1 MRRNSPFFGA
11 AVLLVDVGAVSSLFA
26 VFQLVETGKLA
37 FPALPVWLVCLLV
50 CYVLLCLLLRKPRSI
65 RPLLVVGGGLF
76 LLQTTVSLAV
86 YGRFAG
92 GFGMIFSLGAWAA
105 TYYHAGML
113 ALKPPTAEKIVTAF
127 EMSVLTL
134 LFSLFYCSAK
144 AVSFA
149 CALPAMIASLC
160 SLAALIGRRTATDGK
175 ATVNRGA
182 GTVLGVLSAFALGAL
197 VLAGLAAG
205 AVKSVVLALWAVVK
219 AVVGFVGRC
228 IRSVLAWLVSLI
240 PEGEAAELPMEP
252 PMAVSPDEMEGMEQL
267 MGSMDWLMYALA
279 GVFALAVLAV
289 VVWLVIRGGGH
300 FRRAVPMAGGRIT
313 RRRKPGAA
321 LSRWLRRVREAVR
334 YHVCRI
340 LYRDTAPGLIV
351 WLERRTGPGRKAR
364 KPTETCREFLLGLQP
379 DYPGAES
386 VLLTLAEDLDR
397 HYFGGGSRLS
407 KREIRAM
414 RKTLR
419 KSPGK
424 LRK

>member
-1 MRRNSPFFGA
+1 M
-11 AVLLVDVGAVSSLFA
+11 
-26 VFQLVETGKLA
+26 
-37 FPALPVWLVCLLV
+37 
-50 CYVLLCLLLRKPRSI
+50 
-65 RPLLVVGGGLF
+65 VGGGLF
-76 LLQTTVSLAV
+76 LVQTAVSLVV

-113 ALKPPTAEKIVTAF
+113 ALKPPAAEKIMTAF
-127 EMSVLTL
+127 ELSVLTL
-134 LFSLFYCSAK
+134 LFSLFYCSVK

-219 AVVGFVGRC
+219 AAAGFVGRC
-228 IRSVLAWLVSLI
+228 IRSVLAWLISLI

-267 MGSMDWLMYALA
+267 MGSTDWLMYALA

-340 LYRDTAPGLIV
+340 LYRDTAPGLFV
-351 WLERRTGPGRKAR
+351 WLERRKGPGRKAR
-364 KPTETCREFLLGLQP
+364 KPTESCREFLLGLQP
-379 DYPGAES
+379 DYPGAEA
-386 VLLTLAEDLDR
+386 VLRSLAEDLDR

-424 LRK
+424 PRK